1 MKKFFPLLLGLALLI
16 PANLQAQSNDK
27 GFFVEGSVSYASDYS
42 GGYNGNG
49 SKRTGDFFII
59 TPTIGYQFNDKW
71 SAGFKVG
78 FSTSGNYMFN
88 WNSYTPFV
96 RYNILS
102 FGKTCLFTEAKVSKF
117 DWNEILDGGRNN
129 DFIEAGFSLGISY
142 PFNEHL
148 KLVCQYLHIGY
159 SNEYRDS
166 NKRCSK
172 HGLNLHSG
180 DWVLDANIKRLSIG
194 LNWTF

>member
-1 MKKFFPLLLGLALLI
+1 MKKFFLFLLGLFLSL
-16 PANLQAQSNDK
+16 PTNLQAQSKDK
-27 GFFVEGSVSYASDYS
+27 GFFVEGSVSYASDRQ
-42 GGYNGNG
+42 
-49 SKRTGDFFII
+49 SKVFTDEFSII
-59 TPTIGYQFNDKW
+59 TPAVGYQFNDKW
-71 SAGFKVG
+71 SAGVKIS
-78 FSTSGNYMFN
+78 FSTSDDFRFN
-88 WNSYTPFV
+88 WFSSTPFV
-96 RYNILS
+96 RYNFCSL
-102 FGKTCLFTEAKVSKF
+102 GKANLFTEGKISGYLF
-117 DWNEILDGGRNN
+117 PDPGEGRK
-129 DFIEAGFSLGISY
+129 DDPHFIEAGFSLGVSY

-194 LNWTF
+194 LSWTF

>member
-1 MKKFFPLLLGLALLI
+1 MKQITLFLFFLVLFLPT
-16 PANLQAQSNDK
+16 NTQAQSDDK
-27 GFFVEGSVSYASDYS
+27 GFFVEGNLSYASDFWKNDKRD
-42 GGYNGNG
+42 GGVTDEY
-49 SKRTGDFFII
+49 FII
-59 TPTIGYQFNDKW
+59 TPAVGYQITEKW
-71 SAGFKVG
+71 SVGFKVG
-78 FSTSGNYMFN
+78 FSTSGDFTFN

-129 DFIEAGFSLGISY
+129 DFIEAGFSLGVSY

>member
-1 MKKFFPLLLGLALLI
+1 MKQFTLFLFFLVLFLPT
-16 PANLQAQSNDK
+16 NTQAQSKDK
-27 GFFVEGSVSYASDYS
+27 GFFVEGNLSYASDFWKNYKRD
-42 GGYNGNG
+42 GGV
-49 SKRTGDFFII
+49 TDEFFII
-59 TPTIGYQFNDKW
+59 TPAVGYQINEKW
-71 SAGFKVG
+71 SVGFKVG

-88 WNSYTPFV
+88 WNSYTPFI

-129 DFIEAGFSLGISY
+129 DFIEAGFSLGVSY

-159 SNEYRDS
+159 SNEYRDR
-166 NKRCSK
+166 NNRCSK

>member
-1 MKKFFPLLLGLALLI
+1 MKQFTLFLFFLVLFLPT
-16 PANLQAQSNDK
+16 NTQAQSKDK
-27 GFFVEGSVSYASDYS
+27 GFFVEGNLSYASDFWKNYKRD
-42 GGYNGNG
+42 GGV
-49 SKRTGDFFII
+49 TDEFFII
-59 TPTIGYQFNDKW
+59 TPAVGYQINEKW
-71 SAGFKVG
+71 SVGFKVG

-88 WNSYTPFV
+88 WNSYTPFI

-129 DFIEAGFSLGISY
+129 DFIEAGFSLGVSY

-159 SNEYRDS
+159 SNEYRDI

-180 DWVLDANIKRLSIG
+180 YWVLDANIKRLSIG